1 VSEEDGGDGLRVRT
15 TEMARIGDVALRAGV
30 AVHELRTLSTDLES
44 LYFELTT
51 SPENRNRN
59 LEGTGMPQDLE
70 PPVRAGVSA

>member
-1 VSEEDGGDGLRVRT
+1 
-15 TEMARIGDVALRAGV
+15 MARIGDVALRAGV

-59 LEGTGMPQDLE
+59 LEGSLGPEDAE
-70 PPVRAGVSA
+70 PPVRQRQEVSS